1 MFRVRRRT
9 VLVVAL
15 AGTLALATF
24 AFTASNTVPGS
35 KAGKGEGVI
44 SGYAVSSVAYTLS
57 STNPANIDSVAFT
70 FDAAAATVKAKLV
83 ASSSAYRREKRFMFV
98 RWIVSR
104 DLRQPPHRMLPDAS
118 LRRDRFRRR
127 RILFQKPTPAIH
139 APAASARA
147 PRRNRG

>member
-70 FDAAAATVKAKLV
+70 LDAAAATVKAKLV
-83 ASSSAYRREKRFMFV
+83 ASSSAYTDCSVAGLNVTCNFSPDVAVLSADELSV
-98 RWIVSR
+98 VAVS
-104 DLRQPPHRMLPDAS
+104 
-118 LRRDRFRRR
+118 
-127 RILFQKPTPAIH
+127 
-139 APAASARA
+139 
-147 PRRNRG
+147 